1 MDMSASETRT
11 CSVCGKEGHDS
22 AVPAAR
28 VELAEAGAGESHHQH
43 NQPAWIPERFD
54 LVEAFLYLPQIEQLV
69 FSKDHDVLHFRHD
82 VHVNAAVMIF
92 TGGGQALSVF
102 NGGQHNGI

>member
-1 MDMSASETRT
+1 MLLAKKVTTAPSQ
-11 CSVCGKEGHDS
+11 
-22 AVPAAR
+22 R

-54 LVEAFLYLPQIEQLV
+54 LVEAFLYFPQIEQPV
-69 FSKDHDVLHFRHD
+69 FSKDHNVLHFRHD

-92 TGGGQALSVF
+92 TSGGEALSVF
-102 NGGQHNGI
+102 NGGQYNGI

>member
-1 MDMSASETRT
+1 MLLAKKVTTAPSQP
-11 CSVCGKEGHDS
+11 
-22 AVPAAR
+22 PALSLQKQA
-28 VELAEAGAGESHHQH
+28 Q
-43 NQPAWIPERFD
+43 ERFD